1 MTIIIYC
8 LPPFRILESTN
19 DGLET
24 CVCAFQKQHQ
34 ALEQKL
40 SEENAVASQLQ
51 RKLYFAVKEE
61 EGRIARQN
69 QAFQQIHERSAR
81 PHSPVDQQ

>member
-1 MTIIIYC
+1 MI
-8 LPPFRILESTN
+8 N
-19 DGLET
+19 DHDNDTRL
-24 CVCAFQKQHQ
+24 CAFQKQHQ
-34 ALEQKL
+34 AREQKL
-40 SEENAVASQLQ
+40 SEEKAVASQLQ

-69 QAFQQIHERSAR
+69 QVFQQIHERSAR